1 MIQSQLNISKLS
13 KYILN
18 EHSIKNALAAKIDF
32 KKNIFTPKKPNLN
45 KYHVFVPY
53 EMDSLFWILYI
64 INNSDIQYEMMERKG
79 IVMEKSIKIT
89 YIENIRKEKKLLK
102 QYKFQ
107 SLPDLENNLANEN
120 ALSIESFLS
129 LCVLDNLNIRFI
141 YKETFFDLQMNDS
154 NSVAL
159 IYEVGKKYGVKIST
173 YPELNA
179 ITKDF
184 YKISDISKPIKGASS
199 YKLPEIISIAEK
211 LKIDQIDHK
220 TLKKK
225 NKTQLYEEIKDYFIK
240 KKNEL

>member
-1 MIQSQLNISKLS
+1 MIQPLLNINKLS

-18 EHSIKNALAAKIDF
+18 EHSIKNALSAKIDF
-32 KKNIFTPKKPNLN
+32 KKNICTPKKPILN

-64 INNSDIQYEMMERKG
+64 INNTDIQYEMVERKG
-79 IVMEKSIKIT
+79 IIMEKSIKIT

-107 SLPDLENNLANEN
+107 SLPDLENNLANEK
-120 ALSIESFLS
+120 ALSLESFLC
-129 LCVLDNLNIRFI
+129 LCVLDNLNIRYI
-141 YKETFFDLQMNDS
+141 YKESYFDLQMNDS
-154 NSVAL
+154 NSVSL
-159 IYEVGKKYGVKIST
+159 IYEVGNKYGVKLTT
-173 YPELNA
+173 YQELNT

-184 YKISDISKPIKGASS
+184 YRISDISKPIKGASS

-211 LKIDQIDHK
+211 LKIDQIDNK
-220 TLKKK
+220 ILKKK

>member
-1 MIQSQLNISKLS
+1 MIQQPLEINKLS

-18 EHSIKNALAAKIDF
+18 EHSMKHALSAKIDF
-32 KKNIFTPKKPNLN
+32 KKNIFTPKKKFEN
-45 KYHVFVPY
+45 KYQVFVPY

-64 INNSDIQYEMMERKG
+64 INNSDIQYEMLERKG
-79 IVMEKSIKIT
+79 VIMEKSIKIT

-102 QYKFQ
+102 QYKLQ
-107 SLPDLENNLANEN
+107 SLPDLENNLANEK
-120 ALSIESFLS
+120 ALSLESFLS

-141 YKETFFDLQMNDS
+141 YKEAFFDLQMNDS

-159 IYEVGKKYGVKIST
+159 IYEVGNKYGVKIAT
-173 YPELNA
+173 YKELNM

-184 YKISDISKPIKGASS
+184 YKIPDISKPIKGVSS
-199 YKLPEIISIAEK
+199 YKLSEILEIAGK
-211 LKIDQIDHK
+211 LKIDQTDKK

-225 NKTQLYEEIKDYFIK
+225 NKSQLYEEIKEYFIK